1 MAKTKK
7 SGVKLNSILFV
18 YEMAGERTDVF
29 FIHDGNELDKEVRRA
44 LSKARNTMVNV
55 DDLTPEQELAHD
67 VLNAAMTD
75 EEGAQYLNEIHL
87 PFQGMLLPY
96 KLTDQ
101 KSLQSSERLNYV
113 KCGIVV

>member
-7 SGVKLNSILFV
+7 SGIKLNSILFV

-29 FIHDGNELDKEVRRA
+29 FIPDGNELDKEVRRA

-55 DDLTPEQELAHD
+55 DDLTPEQDLAHE
-67 VLNAAMTD
+67 VLNAAMST
-75 EEGAQYLNEIHL
+75 EEGAQYLDEAHK

-96 KLTDQ
+96 KITDE
-101 KSLQSSERLNYV
+101 KSLQTSERLNYV

>member
-1 MAKTKK
+1 MPKK
-7 SGVKLNSILFV
+7 KQKLRLNSILFV

-29 FIHDGNELDKEVRRA
+29 FVHDGNELDKAVRQA

-55 DDLTPEQELAHD
+55 DELTAEQELAHD

-75 EEGAQYLNEIHL
+75 EDGAQHLDDIHL
-87 PFQGMLLPY
+87 PFQGMLLPF
-96 KLTDQ
+96 KVTDQ
-101 KSLQSSERLNYV
+101 KSLQTSEKLNFV